1 MRIAVIDDT
10 VNDRKIIQSLLNS
23 FSSEKGIAID
33 IYDFESGEDF
43 LHDFNPGKYDAV
55 FCDIYMNGMSGID
68 TSKQIRL
75 YDKDCIIVFLTMSN
89 NFASESYE
97 VNAFGY
103 IIKPVAKEQLFR
115 LLSRITKNIGSPS
128 LYFKGTLRDKSSLKL
143 SIPFD
148 SIMYINIVNRKV
160 YIHMPNETIAVT
172 ETISQCSQQLLKDSR
187 FSNCCKGII
196 VNFQYVSKILNNDFI
211 MNNND
216 TVPIR
221 KRYSNDIKNQYMSYK
236 LQNIIKENQ

>member
-1 MRIAVIDDT
+1 MQIAVIDDS
-10 VNDRKIIQSLLNS
+10 VNDRKIMQSLLKS
-23 FSSEKGIAID
+23 FSLETGINVD
-33 IYDFESGEDF
+33 VSDFESGEDF
-43 LHDFNPGKYDAV
+43 LHDFKPGKYDAI
-55 FCDIYMNGMSGID
+55 FCDIYMNGISGID
-68 TSKQIRL
+68 TAKQIRL
-75 YDKDCIIVFLTMSN
+75 HDNTCIIVFLTMSN

-103 IIKPVAKEQLFR
+103 IIKPADKEQLFR
-115 LLSRITKNIGSPS
+115 LLSRISKITGNRC
-128 LYFKGTLRDKSSLKL
+128 LYFNATLRDKSSLKL

-148 SIMYINIVNRKV
+148 NIMYINIANRKV
-160 YIHMPNETIAVT
+160 YIHMPNETVAIT
-172 ETISQCSQQLLKDSR
+172 ETISQCAEQLLKDSR

-196 VNFQYVSKILNNDFI
+196 VNFEYVSKILNNDFI

-236 LQNIIKENQ
+236 LHSIIKEQ

>member
-1 MRIAVIDDT
+1 MQIAVIDDT
-10 VNDRKIIQSLLNS
+10 VNDRMLIQSFLND
-23 FSSEKGIAID
+23 FASENNIEFN

-43 LHDFNPGKYDAV
+43 LRDFSPGKYDAV

-68 TSKQIRL
+68 TAKQMRL
-75 YDKDCIIVFLTMSN
+75 YDKDCPVVFLTMSN

-103 IIKPVAKEQLFR
+103 IIKPVDKEQLFR
-115 LLSRITKNIGSPS
+115 LLSRITENVRSRS
-128 LYFKGTLRDKSSLKL
+128 LYFNGTLRDKSSLKL

-160 YIHMPNETIAVT
+160 YIHMPNETVAVT
-172 ETISQCSQQLLKDSR
+172 ETISQCSEQLLKDSR

-236 LQNIIKENQ
+236 LQNIIKVKQ

>member
-1 MRIAVIDDT
+1 MQIAVIDDT
-10 VNDRKIIQSLLNS
+10 VNDRMIIQSFLND
-23 FSSEKGIAID
+23 FAAENNIEFN

-43 LHDFNPGKYDAV
+43 LRDFSPGKYDAV

-68 TSKQIRL
+68 TAKQMRL
-75 YDKDCIIVFLTMSN
+75 YDKDCPVVFLTMSN

-103 IIKPVAKEQLFR
+103 IIKPVDKEQLFR
-115 LLSRITKNIGSPS
+115 LLSRITENVRSRS
-128 LYFKGTLRDKSSLKL
+128 LYFNGTLRDKSSLKL

-160 YIHMPNETIAVT
+160 YIHMPNETVAVT
-172 ETISQCSQQLLKDSR
+172 ETISQCSEQLLKDSR

-211 MNNND
+211 MCNND

-236 LQNIIKENQ
+236 LQNIIKVKQ